1 MTAKANRIKKSQRA
15 AIEKILNDLDAK
27 YLTREQIKFRLLQ
40 GRTGKDIGE
49 IDIVSRLDYIDAVRE
64 NIRTALQFED
74 YRRAVRYLAALELLC
89 RKFL

>member
-89 RKFL
+89 RKFF